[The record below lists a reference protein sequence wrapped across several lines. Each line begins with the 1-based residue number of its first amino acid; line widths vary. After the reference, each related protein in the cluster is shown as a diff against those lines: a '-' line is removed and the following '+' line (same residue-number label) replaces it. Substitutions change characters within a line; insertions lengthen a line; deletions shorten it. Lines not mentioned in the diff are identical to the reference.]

1 VRKNIPPLNALRS
14 FEAAARHGS
23 FKLAADELCV
33 SVSAISHQVKQLETT
48 LNIELFVRKP
58 RSVELSKVGKQ
69 YYPILRDAFDKIADG
84 TELILKPTLADVLT
98 IQLYSTLAI
107 RWLIPRL
114 PDFQNRYPDIS
125 IRLHTSQFD
134 VDFDQSDVDAC
145 IMIGHQGANSLHY
158 TYLFSSDVFPV
169 CSPNLIKNK
178 ADLERPEQLNDFTL
192 LQVYPSDRDWYIW
205 LDAVMCKT
213 VDPETGLQFDSYD
226 HSISTA
232 IQGMGVALGMQPYV
246 GKELASGL
254 LIEPFATMRVK
265 HHSDWYFVY
274 RQQKFE
280 QHKIQVFEA
289 WLIAQI
295 EDDPELATLR
305 VKNYEVE

>member
-1 VRKNIPPLNALRS
+1 
-14 FEAAARHGS
+14 
-23 FKLAADELCV
+23 
-33 SVSAISHQVKQLETT
+33 
-48 LNIELFVRKP
+48 
-58 RSVELSKVGKQ
+58 
-69 YYPILRDAFDKIADG
+69 
-84 TELILKPTLADVLT
+84 
-98 IQLYSTLAI
+98 
-107 RWLIPRL
+107 
-114 PDFQNRYPDIS
+114 
-125 IRLHTSQFD
+125 
-134 VDFDQSDVDAC
+134 
-145 IMIGHQGANSLHY
+145 
-158 TYLFSSDVFPV
+158 
-169 CSPNLIKNK
+169 
-178 ADLERPEQLNDFTL
+178 
-192 LQVYPSDRDWYIW
+192 
-205 LDAVMCKT
+205 MCKT